1 MNIYGISGLA
11 GSGKDSVAD
20 ALENARFTKVS
31 LADPMKR
38 AAMDWFG
45 WSQDILWGPSEKRS
59 IEDPRAPGL
68 TARKVLQLMGT
79 ELGRAC
85 YQDIW
90 VDYAMRTAKE
100 LLKDAP
106 PDPYIAKPFTRQAY
120 DPCRGVDKCHWISDR
135 IGVVIPDCR
144 FKNEIVAIKER
155 EGKVIRIKRP
165 GYDKPKWDHPSETE
179 QLEIPDEAF
188 DYIFH
193 NDGTLD
199 DIPAKVNQMIQALDK
214 GQVDELQHIA
224 LRNSEV

>member
-1 MNIYGISGLA
+1 MNIYGISALA

-20 ALENARFTKVS
+20 ALENAGFTKVS

-45 WSQDILWGPSEKRS
+45 WSRDILWGASEKRS

-79 ELGRAC
+79 ELGRTC

-90 VDYAMRTAKE
+90 IDYAMRVAKE
-100 LLKDAP
+100 LMETHP
-106 PDPYIAKPFTRQAY
+106 PGTSPDLIVEPFVHQGY
-120 DPCRGVDKCHWISDR
+120 DCTTGVLHGHWISDR

-144 FKNEIVAIKER
+144 FKNEILTLKELG
-155 EGKVIRIKRP
+155 GKVIRIKRP
-165 GYDKPKWDHPSETE
+165 GYEKPKWDHPSETE

-188 DYIFH
+188 DYVFN
-193 NDGTLD
+193 NDGTLE
-199 DIPAKVNQMIQALDK
+199 DIPAKVQIMIDVLDNSNK
-214 GQVDELQHIA
+214 G
-224 LRNSEV
+224 